1 VPSRA
6 APGLCSA
13 LPWGRGIG
21 LDRPGGAM
29 TDTERL
35 LRDIAN
41 EVHYTRDL
49 IGRAAL
55 DPRVMAA
62 MAEVPRES
70 FVPAEE
76 RQYAY
81 ANGPLPIGWGQTIS
95 QPYIVAL
102 MTDLLGCGPK
112 SRVLEVGTGS
122 GYQAAVLSRVV
133 RRVYSVEI
141 IPELAQAAARRL
153 GALGYANVET
163 RLGDGYLGWP
173 EQAPFDGILVTAAAP
188 RIPPALVEQ
197 LGPGARL
204 VLPVGE
210 PHGRQELLVVEKG
223 PGGVVHTQSI
233 LPVAFVPLTRGAPRQ
248 SGPTFHQAS
257 DEDT

>member
-1 VPSRA
+1 MT
-6 APGLCSA
+6 
-13 LPWGRGIG
+13 GI
-21 LDRPGGAM
+21 AK
-29 TDTERL
+29 L
-35 LRDIAN
+35 LRDIAT
-41 EVHYTRDL
+41 EVHYTQDL
-49 IGRAAL
+49 IGRDAL

-62 MAEVPRES
+62 MAEVPRDA
-70 FVPAEE
+70 FVPADE

-102 MTDLLGCGPK
+102 MTDLLGCGPQA
-112 SRVLEVGTGS
+112 RVLEVGTGS

-133 RRVYSVEI
+133 GQVYSVEI
-141 IPELAQAAARRL
+141 IPALAETAARRL
-153 GALGYANVET
+153 AELGYTNVET

-197 LGPGARL
+197 LRPGARL

-210 PHGRQELLVVEKG
+210 PHGRQELLLVEKDHDG
-223 PGGVVHTQSI
+223 LVHTNPI
-233 LPVAFVPLTRGAPRQ
+233 LPVAFVPMTRGPAY
-248 SGPTFHQAS
+248 QAHWTPNG
-257 DEDT
+257 DA

>member
-1 VPSRA
+1 MK
-6 APGLCSA
+6 
-13 LPWGRGIG
+13 
-21 LDRPGGAM
+21 D
-29 TDTERL
+29 TDRL
-35 LRDIAN
+35 LRDIAT

-49 IGRAAL
+49 IGRATL

-62 MAEVPRES
+62 MAEVPRDA
-70 FVPAEE
+70 FVPADE

-102 MTDLLGCGPK
+102 MTDLLGCGRK

-122 GYQAAVLSRVV
+122 GYQTAVLSRVV
-133 RRVYSVEI
+133 GRVWSVEI

-153 GALGYANVET
+153 AELGYANVET
-163 RLGDGYLGWP
+163 RLADGYLGWP
-173 EQAPFDGILVTAAAP
+173 EQAPFDGILVTAAAS
-188 RIPPALVEQ
+188 RIPPALVAQ

-223 PGGVVHTQSI
+223 PDGIVHTKPI
-233 LPVAFVPLTRGAPRQ
+233 LPVAFVPLTRCAPRPSRPT
-248 SGPTFHQAS
+248 SGEVS
-257 DEDT
+257 DEDA